1 MINVTFFNG
10 PVVVLGG
17 GKYSGIF
24 SRHTARHE
32 VHIPFGQQSVCA
44 EVGVGDCSV
53 IFAMYSVWLSIA
65 VLISFFFKME
75 GILTSL
81 SGHLCGFTSPECF
94 CYFIFQLIPIPE
106 YFMFYN

>member
-1 MINVTFFNG
+1 MLNVTFFNG

-32 VHIPFGQQSVCA
+32 VHIPSGQQSVCA

-81 SGHLCGFTSPECF
+81 SGHLCGSHKS
-94 CYFIFQLIPIPE
+94 
-106 YFMFYN
+106 